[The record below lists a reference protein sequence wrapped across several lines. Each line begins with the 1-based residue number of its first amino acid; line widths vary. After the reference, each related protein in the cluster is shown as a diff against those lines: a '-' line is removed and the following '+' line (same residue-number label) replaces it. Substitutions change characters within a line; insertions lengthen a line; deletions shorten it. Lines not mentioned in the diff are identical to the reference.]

1 MKICKKCPKTSIEFK
16 NERSFYHHEKT
27 HDDEKNEVCIDCE
40 KLFRTKTDLSS
51 HRHSVHNQKD
61 EYKCNHCEWIFS
73 TKSNLKKHLKKINN
87 GSQEEPNVPDNSN
100 SGGTINIVYK
110 CTECNEEYVNKWHLT
125 RHKKN
130 VHNKTGEQYNCSFC
144 PKIFQTETSLN
155 THKTNGFSC
164 YSLNSMIAI
173 SYTIFT
179 KISSF
184 RFFYILRE
192 YENKLYTTKL

>member
-1 MKICKKCPKTSIEFK
+1 MRGHFITTKKLMMMK
-16 NERSFYHHEKT
+16 
-27 HDDEKNEVCIDCE
+27 KNEVCVDCE

-51 HRHSVHNQKD
+51 HRHSLNNQKD

-110 CTECNEEYVNKWHLT
+110 CTECNEEYV
-125 RHKKN
+125 
-130 VHNKTGEQYNCSFC
+130 
-144 PKIFQTETSLN
+144 
-155 THKTNGFSC
+155 
-164 YSLNSMIAI
+164 
-173 SYTIFT
+173 

>member
-27 HDDEKNEVCIDCE
+27 HDDEKNEVCIHCE

-73 TKSNLKKHLKKINN
+73 TKSNLKKHLKNINN
-87 GSQEEPNVPDNSN
+87 GSQEEPDVPDNSN

-110 CTECNEEYVNKWHLT
+110 CTECNEEYLNKWSLT

-130 VHNKTGEQYNCSFC
+130 VHNKTGMQYNCSFC
-144 PKIFQTETSLN
+144 LPVLTTLKKGMIFLKILVMKCFLMLFLE
-155 THKTNGFSC
+155 
-164 YSLNSMIAI
+164 
-173 SYTIFT
+173 
-179 KISSF
+179 
-184 RFFYILRE
+184 
-192 YENKLYTTKL
+192 